1 MDIDNILV
9 TNKISSGEKNYNALL
24 DSDYKIKP
32 LFLMLP
38 KTSTYVTGYDG
49 ETKWMYFSMEDGDLL
64 NKYNNIWNKVSN
76 SIKKELESESI

>member
-1 MDIDNILV
+1 MSKTIN
-9 TNKISSGEKNYNALL
+9 SLL

-38 KTSTYVTGYDG
+38 KTSAYVKGYDG
-49 ETKWMYFSMEDGDLL
+49 ETKWMYFSIEDGDLL

-76 SIKKELESESI
+76 SIKKELDSESI

>member
-9 TNKISSGEKNYNALL
+9 TNKTSSGEKNYNALL

-38 KTSTYVTGYDG
+38 KTSAYVKGYDG
-49 ETKWMYFSMEDGDLL
+49 ETKSMYFSIEDGDLL

-76 SIKKELESESI
+76 SIKKELDSESI